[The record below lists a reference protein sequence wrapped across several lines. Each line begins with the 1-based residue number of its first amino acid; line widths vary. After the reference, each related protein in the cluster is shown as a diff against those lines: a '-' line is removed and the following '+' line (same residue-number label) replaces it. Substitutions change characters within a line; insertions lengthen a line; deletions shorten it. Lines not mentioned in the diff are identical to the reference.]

1 MNDEFDESI
10 PPDEIA
16 TVHPTA
22 TKSGKS
28 KVYERPGRPPMPLWG
43 WIIMLLALMAI
54 VWFVL
59 QFLQ

>member
-16 TVHPTA
+16 TVHQTA

-28 KVYERPGRPPMPLWG
+28 KVYERPGRQPMPLWG
-43 WIIMLLALMAI
+43 WIIMLLALVAI
-54 VWFVL
+54 AWFVFQLL
-59 QFLQ
+59 Q